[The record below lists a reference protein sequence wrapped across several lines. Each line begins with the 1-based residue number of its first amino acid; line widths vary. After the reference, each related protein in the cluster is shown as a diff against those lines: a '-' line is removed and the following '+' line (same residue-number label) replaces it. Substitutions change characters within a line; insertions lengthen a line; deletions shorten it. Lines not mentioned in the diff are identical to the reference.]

1 MGTGSETQSALSSKY
16 GYTSCYVK
24 SISYTGIA

>member
-1 MGTGSETQSALSSKY
+1 MGTGSETQSALSSMY
-16 GYTSCYVK
+16 GHTSYYVK